1 LCGITQA
8 LLAHQ
13 DDSARF
19 GSLGL
24 AWATYYTSGL
34 KDDLVGYWHR
44 RCSTRMYIYILYKH
58 TIEDDWRRMGGMAG
72 KVSACR
78 FWRTDVRVGAFVHDG
93 ITHAL
98 ARQDDSAWLA
108 SLGLRL
114 LMQVAWRTIGRFQ

>member
-1 LCGITQA
+1 
-8 LLAHQ
+8 
-13 DDSARF
+13 
-19 GSLGL
+19 
-24 AWATYYTSGL
+24 
-34 KDDLVGYWHR
+34 
-44 RCSTRMYIYILYKH
+44 
-58 TIEDDWRRMGGMAG
+58 MGGMAG